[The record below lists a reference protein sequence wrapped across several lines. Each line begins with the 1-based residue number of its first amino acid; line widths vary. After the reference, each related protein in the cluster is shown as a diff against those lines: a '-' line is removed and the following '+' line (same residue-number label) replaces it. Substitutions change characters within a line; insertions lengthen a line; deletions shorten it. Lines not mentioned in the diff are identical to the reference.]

1 MVWKSKILDQLFFDV
16 TESYNELLLTGTIS
30 GKQKKTLLGY
40 RKVGLW
46 YGAYHYYSLSNNNKD
61 YHSFQTYQ
69 TFHILNKYIHHGL
82 ADQEICDHH
91 IKMFAL
97 DINIYDYR
105 NKYIYENDSCNYKEV
120 LAEFKSR
127 LDMDLFTYFEVD
139 PKKYIFKLINY
150 IDFEKALDIMYQF
163 IGLDKIYLKLK
174 EPNKINN
181 IKFPPNDL
189 MTIYLRFREATADP
203 YKAPFNDK
211 QLDFLDNIYKTYGHR
226 DENSNEYILHG
237 LFNEKETAL
246 WLFLLA
252 DKNKSVV
259 NTRTYGYFLQPRQ
272 IKIPKTFKDHH
283 PFSTLEKKIKKS
295 SLVNNNSCS
304 FDRFSLFL
312 WELKEKIE
320 PNRIVPNNRKRFYIT
335 ILNELNNITETVFDK
350 DYFNPSYFNDPV
362 DTQSFDKTK
371 SKRNKRDDPWQRWN
385 DSRKDSKKRI

>member
-1 MVWKSKILDQLFFDV
+1 MNQIPKILDQLFFDV

-30 GKQKKTLLGY
+30 GKQKKALLGY

-46 YGAYHYYSLSNNNKD
+46 YGAYHYYSLSNNYKD

-105 NKYIYENDSCNYKEV
+105 NKYIYEKDSCNYKEV
-120 LAEFKSR
+120 LTEFKSR
-127 LDMDLFTYFEVD
+127 LNEDLLTYFKD
-139 PKKYIFKLINY
+139 DQKQYIFKLREYIN
-150 IDFEKALDIMYQF
+150 FESALDIIHQF
-163 IGLDKIYLKLK
+163 IGLDKIDWKLNKHDDINLIDFPHNDYIEIILK
-174 EPNKINN
+174 
-181 IKFPPNDL
+181 
-189 MTIYLRFREATADP
+189 YREATADP

-226 DENSNEYILHG
+226 DENSYEYILHD

-252 DKNKSVV
+252 DKDKSVV

-272 IKIPKTFKDHH
+272 IKIPKNFKDNH
-283 PFSTLEKKIKKS
+283 PFSTLEKLIKKS
-295 SLVNNNSCS
+295 SLVNNNSGS
-304 FDRFSLFL
+304 FDRFSIFL
-312 WELKEKIE
+312 WELKNKLHPGHKTQDDI
-320 PNRIVPNNRKRFYIT
+320 KKFYLTFI
-335 ILNELNNITETVFDK
+335 NELNNITDTVYDK
-350 DYFNPSYFNDPV
+350 DYFSPTYFNKP
-362 DTQSFDKTK
+362 K
-371 SKRNKRDDPWQRWN
+371 NKRRVEQDPWMRWR
-385 DSRKDSKKRI
+385 DSRKTSKDRLK

>member
-1 MVWKSKILDQLFFDV
+1 MNQIPKILDQLFFDV

-30 GKQKKTLLGY
+30 GKQKKALLGY

-46 YGAYHYYSLSNNNKD
+46 YGAYHYYSLSNNYKD

-105 NKYIYENDSCNYKEV
+105 NKYIYEKDSCNYKEV

-127 LDMDLFTYFEVD
+127 LNEDLLTYFKD
-139 PKKYIFKLINY
+139 DQKQYIFKLREYIN
-150 IDFEKALDIMYQF
+150 FESALDIIHQF
-163 IGLDKIYLKLK
+163 IGLDKIDWKLNKHDDINLIDFPHNDYIEIILK
-174 EPNKINN
+174 
-181 IKFPPNDL
+181 
-189 MTIYLRFREATADP
+189 YREATADP

-226 DENSNEYILHG
+226 DENSYEYILHD

-252 DKNKSVV
+252 DKDKSVV
-259 NTRTYGYFLQPRQ
+259 NTRTYGYFLQPRR
-272 IKIPKTFKDHH
+272 IKIPKNFKDNH
-283 PFSTLEKKIKKS
+283 PFSTLEKLIKKS
-295 SLVNNNSCS
+295 SLVNNNSGS
-304 FDRFSLFL
+304 FDRFSIFL
-312 WELKEKIE
+312 WKLKNKHH
-320 PNRIVPNNRKRFYIT
+320 PGHKTQDDVKKFYLTFI
-335 ILNELNNITETVFDK
+335 NELNNITDTVYDK
-350 DYFNPSYFNDPV
+350 DYFNPTYFNIL
-362 DTQSFDKTK
+362 K
-371 SKRNKRDDPWQRWN
+371 NKRRAEQDPWMRWR
-385 DSRKDSKKRI
+385 DSRKTSKDRLK